1 MARVRVIGI
10 DPGSG
15 SWDVLGLED
24 DDVFLDVSVPTKQ
37 VLAEPRKLLQLIE
50 GNGPLDAIVAPSGHG
65 IPLKPIAEM
74 TDEDIAKANLRRSSD
89 PTVMGI
95 GRVLHMLKE
104 AGPNRIKGY
113 AIPGVKQLESVRHS
127 FKYNRIDMG
136 TADKVCAAAAA
147 IVDQAGTLNIPLVST
162 GFILVEVGFGF
173 NAYIAVE
180 GGKIVDGIGG
190 SLGGMGFGT
199 AGRLDGEIAY
209 LLDHV
214 SKKVIYGG
222 GLTTIAGYADLS
234 PKELFIMAKKDARI
248 ADAVA
253 GFYHDMLQGIFSLIP
268 SFSNPSD
275 IKEIVVSGRASGEIA
290 SQLSSVLLKPFTFP
304 VRTVRSIARISKV
317 AAQGAAFIANG
328 LAGGKHKGLVAAMA
342 LEQSNHDLLADIYVG
357 NVTLDRVDVQK

>member
-1 MARVRVIGI
+1 MARVRVIGV

-37 VLAEPRKLLQLIE
+37 VLADPAKLLQIIE
-50 GNGPLDAIVAPSGHG
+50 SNKPLDAIVAPSGHG

-74 TDEDIAKANLRRSSD
+74 TDEDIAKANLRRAAD

-95 GRVLHMLKE
+95 GRVLHMLKD
-104 AGPNRIKGY
+104 AGIKGY
-113 AIPGVKQLESVRHS
+113 AIPGVKQLETVKTS

-147 IVDQAGTLNIPLVST
+147 IVDQAGFLNVPLAST

-173 NAYIAVE
+173 NAYVAVE

-199 AGRLDGEIAY
+199 AGRLDGELAY

-222 GLTTIAGYADLS
+222 GLSTIAGHANLS
-234 PKELFIMAKKDARI
+234 PKELFIMAKKDERTAE
-248 ADAVA
+248 AVA
-253 GFYHDMLQGIFSLIP
+253 GFYHDILQGIFSLVP
-268 SFSNPSD
+268 SFSKASG
-275 IKEIVVSGRASGEIA
+275 IKEIVVSGRASSEIA
-290 SQLSSVLLKPFTFP
+290 GQLASMLPKPFAFP
-304 VRTVRSIARISKV
+304 VRTVHSIARISKV

-328 LAGGKHKGLVAAMA
+328 LAGGKYKGLITAME
-342 LEQSNHDLLADIYVG
+342 LERSNHDLLADIYVADLA
-357 NVTLDRVDVQK
+357 LDRVDVRK

>member
-1 MARVRVIGI
+1 MARVIGI

-15 SWDVLGLED
+15 SWDVLGLDD

-37 VLAEPRKLLQLIE
+37 VLADPGKLLRIIE
-50 GNGPLDAIVAPSGHG
+50 GNQPLDAIVAPSGHG

-74 TDEDIAKANLRRSSD
+74 TDADIAKANLRRSSD

-95 GRVLHMLKE
+95 GRVLHMLRD
-104 AGPNRIKGY
+104 AGIKGY
-113 AIPGVKQLESVRHS
+113 AIPGVKQLESVKPS

-147 IVDQAGTLNIPLVST
+147 IVDQAGFLHVPLEST
-162 GFILVEVGFGF
+162 SFILVEVGFGF

-199 AGRLDGEIAY
+199 AGRLDGEVAY
-209 LLDHV
+209 LLRHV

-222 GLTTIAGYADLS
+222 GLSTIAGHPELS
-234 PKELFIMAKKDARI
+234 PKELFLMAKKDGRI

-253 GFYHDMLQGIFSLIP
+253 GFYHDMLQGIYSLFP
-268 SFSNPSD
+268 SFSSVAA
-275 IKEIVVSGRASGEIA
+275 IKEIVVSGRASEDIA
-290 SQLSSVLLKPFTFP
+290 ERLSSPGILPPPFSIP
-304 VRTVRSIARISKV
+304 VRTVRSIARISKI

-328 LAGGKHKGLVAAMA
+328 LAGGKHEALVKVMA
-342 LEQSNHDLLADIYVG
+342 LERSGVDLLSEIHVG
-357 NVTLDRVDVQK
+357 DVSLDRGDEV

>member
-1 MARVRVIGI
+1 MIGI

-15 SWDVLGLED
+15 SWDVLGLEG

-37 VLAEPRKLLQLIE
+37 VLAEPRKLLQIIE
-50 GNGPLDAIVAPSGHG
+50 SNGPLDTIVAPSGHG

-74 TDEDIAKANLRRSSD
+74 TDDDIAKANLRRSAD

-95 GRVLHMLKE
+95 GRVLHMLKD
-104 AGPNRIKGY
+104 AGIKGY
-113 AIPGVKQLESVRHS
+113 AIPGVKQLETVKRS

-147 IVDQAGTLNIPLVST
+147 IADQAGFLGVPLAST

-199 AGRLDGEIAY
+199 AGRLDGELAY

-222 GLTTIAGYADLS
+222 GLSTIVGHGDLS
-234 PKELFIMAKKDARI
+234 PKEIFLMAKKDGRT
-248 ADAVA
+248 ADAVS
-253 GFYHDMLQGIFSLIP
+253 GFYHDMLQGIFSLVP
-268 SFSNPSD
+268 SFSDPPG
-275 IKEIVVSGRASGEIA
+275 IKEVVVSGRASSDIA
-290 SQLSSVLLKPFTFP
+290 GQLSSILKKPFSFP

-328 LAGGKHKGLVAAMA
+328 LAGGKYKELVATMA
-342 LEQSNHDLLADIYVG
+342 LEKSNHDLLSDIYVG
-357 NVTLDRVDVQK
+357 DVGKERIDEK